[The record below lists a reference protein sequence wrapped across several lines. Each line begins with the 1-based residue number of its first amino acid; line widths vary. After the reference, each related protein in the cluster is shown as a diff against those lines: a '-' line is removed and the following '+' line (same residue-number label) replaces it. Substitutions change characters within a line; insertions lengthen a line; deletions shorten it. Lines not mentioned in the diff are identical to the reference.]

1 MDLAIGTWHISIRRS
16 PLSDAELAAMYDDAA
31 RAWTTKL
38 SHGGY
43 AQAYVDLFA
52 RLPVSERLDYLQ
64 DGGRVLDCGI
74 GSGALSL
81 ALTEAVGTQLRLDG
95 VDIAPRMLREASEAL
110 RQAGVQAQM
119 HHHDARDDLPFADA
133 TFDLV
138 MSAHLLEHL
147 ADPRAA
153 LGEMARVLRPGAPLV
168 AVVTGRGVRDNLLR
182 LKWRYSSIRP
192 ARLARWIEEAELTEA
207 RTYEVVGRAGAA
219 PHWLGIACVGLK
231 GI

>member
-1 MDLAIGTWHISIRRS
+1 MDLAIGTWHISIRRF

-38 SHGGY
+38 THGGY
-43 AQAYVDLFA
+43 AQAYADLFA

-81 ALTEAVGTQLRLDG
+81 ALTESVGTQLRLDG

-192 ARLARWIEEAELTEA
+192 ARLAHWIEEAGLTEV